1 MTGGLST
8 GPFPIRRSTILTR
21 QWEHFH
27 HAPHGR
33 RGQEVRDG
41 PFGPCGSV
49 PAVLT
54 AFADA
59 SLFGAAYGDGEPWVL
74 ALHGWG
80 RTHEDFADMLA
91 PAGGEALDAI
101 ALDLPG
107 FGSTPAPPGAWG
119 SADYADAV
127 RPVLGEMA
135 ERVVVV
141 GHSFGGRVAV
151 QLAARAPD
159 RIAGLVLSG
168 APLLRVAP
176 RRKPPLRYRAVRRLA
191 GRRLVPGALLERYR
205 ERYGSPDYRAAAG
218 SLRPTLVR
226 VLAEDYGDVL
236 ARLRCPVELVW
247 GTEDRE
253 VPVEVAY
260 RLHELLACSRLTTC
274 PGVGHLTPLAAAGAL
289 RAAVE
294 RVRP

>member
-1 MTGGLST
+1 M
-8 GPFPIRRSTILTR
+8 
-21 QWEHFH
+21 
-27 HAPHGR
+27 
-33 RGQEVRDG
+33 
-41 PFGPCGSV
+41 

-59 SLFGAAYGDGEPWVL
+59 SLFGAAYGQGEPWVL

-80 RTHEDFADMLA
+80 RTHEDFTEVLA
-91 PAGGEALDAI
+91 PAGARALDAI

-107 FGSTPAPPGAWG
+107 FGSTPAPPVAWG
-119 SADYADAV
+119 SGDYAEAV
-127 RPVLGEMA
+127 RPVLDEMA

-151 QLAARAPD
+151 QLAVRAPE
-159 RIAGLVLSG
+159 RVAALVLSG

-176 RRKPPLRYRAVRRLA
+176 RRRPPWRYRVVRRLA
-191 GRRLVPGALLERYR
+191 GRGLFPEEALDRYR
-205 ERYGSPDYRAAAG
+205 QRYGSPDYRAAVG
-218 SLRPTLVR
+218 ILRPTLVR

-236 ARLRCPVELVW
+236 RRLSCPVELVW

-253 VPVEVAY
+253 VPLEVAH
-260 RLHELLACSRLTTC
+260 RLRDLLADSRLTTC
-274 PGVGHLTPLAAAGAL
+274 PGVGHLTPLAAPAAL